1 MDNAE
6 DLDIVKPIYNFL
18 EYSNNYFMTSET
30 LWNYYRDE
38 VNDDVDENDDDDDDY
53 RVNNN
58 KTRTSKYFEYKM
70 KSVRSHQMILID

>member
-38 VNDDVDENDDDDDDY
+38 VNDDVDENDDDDGY

-58 KTRTSKYFEYKM
+58 KTRTSKYF
-70 KSVRSHQMILID
+70 